1 MGSAE
6 TQAEKDRKGAH
17 EKTLLGWVREKKCRL
32 LRAVST
38 SQECGQESR
47 GGCKPTRPGED
58 QERKHKAWSEAE
70 NTKEKSIS

>member
-1 MGSAE
+1 M
-6 TQAEKDRKGAH
+6 K
-17 EKTLLGWVREKKCRL
+17 KTLLGWVREKKCRL

-58 QERKHKAWSEAE
+58 QERKHKASSEAE

>member
-6 TQAEKDRKGAH
+6 TQTEKEREPMK
-17 EKTLLGWVREKKCRL
+17 KTLLGWVREKKCRL

-38 SQECGQESR
+38 SQECGQQSR